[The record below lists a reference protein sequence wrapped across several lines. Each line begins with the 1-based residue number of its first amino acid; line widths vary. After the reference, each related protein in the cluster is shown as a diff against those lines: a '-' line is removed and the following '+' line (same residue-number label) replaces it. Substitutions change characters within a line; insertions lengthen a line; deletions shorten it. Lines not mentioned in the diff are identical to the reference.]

1 MLGFLRLGVNATESD
16 GAMDKQVV
24 SRGTRRGSQ
33 PPRQPRYRALADQ
46 LIGEIRSGR
55 LRVGDSLPGELE
67 LGETF
72 GVSRHTVR
80 EALRRL
86 EELGLIARQQGIG
99 TVVTARESSES
110 YVQMV
115 RSPAQLMRYPAD
127 SRLAAVESGPVA
139 LNRALAR
146 LLGAKVGSRWFRIRA
161 VRRLKASGTAICWV
175 DVYVLPEYASIVES
189 VGRKAPPIYE
199 LIEQRFDE
207 RVASVQ
213 VDLFAG
219 RIGAELA
226 GPLGVEPGSP
236 SLSVVRRY
244 TGRNGRVFEVSVS
257 EHPAGRFTYS
267 LELRRGWGSEEGWTA
282 A

>member
-1 MLGFLRLGVNATESD
+1 MN
-16 GAMDKQVV
+16 KQTVA
-24 SRGTRRGSQ
+24 RAARRA
-33 PPRQPRYRALADQ
+33 PEPRQPRYRALADQ
-46 LIGEIRSGR
+46 LLGEIRSGR
-55 LRVGDSLPGELE
+55 LRVGQTLPGELE
-67 LGETF
+67 LGQSF

-115 RSPAQLMRYPAD
+115 RSPAQLMQYPQD
-127 SRLAAVESGPVA
+127 SRLAVVESGLVVA
-139 LNRALAR
+139 SRAQAR
-146 LLGAKVGSRWFRIRA
+146 LLGCKAGSKWFRMRAIR
-161 VRRLKASGTAICWV
+161 RMKASGSAICCV
-175 DVYVLPEYASIVES
+175 DIYVLPEYATIVDA
-189 VGRKAPPIYE
+189 VGRKPPPIYE

-219 RIGAELA
+219 SIGAELA
-226 GPLGVEPGSP
+226 APLGVEPGTA

-244 TGRNGRVFEVSVS
+244 TGRNGRVFEVSIS

-267 LELRRGWGSEEGWTA
+267 LELRRGWGSGEGWTA